1 MSSITI
7 YHNPNCGT
15 SRNTLAMI
23 RQSGAEP
30 NIIEYLQTPPNR
42 AELKALLKGMGL
54 GVRAVL
60 RQKGTPYE
68 ALDLGNAKWTDE
80 QLLDF
85 VAEHPI
91 LMNRPIVVTPLGVRL
106 CRPSEAVLDILPNA
120 QIGPFTKEDGE
131 VVEERKTSSLVVSER
146 LGSSR
151 GDRDVHAVSVGNF
164 ERLIFRAQFAQFRV
178 CEHSCLS
185 LKTLPSQHVSVK
197 KSSASGN
204 HGFTVKFAVKI
215 CGSRCTA

>member
-68 ALDLGNAKWTDE
+68 ALDLGNA
-80 QLLDF
+80 
-85 VAEHPI
+85 
-91 LMNRPIVVTPLGVRL
+91 
-106 CRPSEAVLDILPNA
+106 
-120 QIGPFTKEDGE
+120 
-131 VVEERKTSSLVVSER
+131 
-146 LGSSR
+146 
-151 GDRDVHAVSVGNF
+151 
-164 ERLIFRAQFAQFRV
+164 
-178 CEHSCLS
+178 
-185 LKTLPSQHVSVK
+185 
-197 KSSASGN
+197 
-204 HGFTVKFAVKI
+204 
-215 CGSRCTA
+215 